1 MNHALDCF
9 PANSAGPGNFEVT
22 ELLPS
27 CRRCGRQTGS
37 TSHSLEQDKFKLHL
51 KWGAYAFDSDSKRI
65 YKWMWQQTMSLHSH
79 FLQYLIY
86 PQCFPL
92 SQPPELPD
100 CGLEARNTSLKCR
113 QLYIFYKLEE
123 FFCVEIC
130 HKQKIRWV
138 TKMLGENQLPDFW
151 KPCLSAN
158 QPFSCSWIDYTP
170 PFWAGFFERFSVFCD
185 ENLKENPRTVHQMK
199 EFRQLKSNPFGQNFE
214 SQPKKISTDHLDE
227 FWMLQKKWIIMNP
240 NISPIRNLPPINCIY
255 IYISK
260 KLFLVFLPKRN
271 MTAKDLLSSLFV
283 TSQKQNSAAEK
294 QVFN

>member
-1 MNHALDCF
+1 MNHALDGF
-9 PANSAGPGNFEVT
+9 PANSAGPGNFKVT

-51 KWGAYAFDSDSKRI
+51 KWGAYAFDSDSKRR

-130 HKQKIRWV
+130 HKQKIHWV
-138 TKMLGENQLPDFW
+138 KKMLGEAYLFATTNCLIFENPAWVPTNPSAAAESTTPPPLEPDFSSVSAVFVMKTSRKTHELSLKW
-151 KPCLSAN
+151 KNSG
-158 QPFSCSWIDYTP
+158 SWRATLLARI
-170 PFWAGFFERFSVFCD
+170 SSH
-185 ENLKENPRTVHQMK
+185 N
-199 EFRQLKSNPFGQNFE
+199 
-214 SQPKKISTDHLDE
+214 KKISTDHLDE

-240 NISPIRNLPPINCIY
+240 NI
-255 IYISK
+255 
-260 KLFLVFLPKRN
+260 
-271 MTAKDLLSSLFV
+271 
-283 TSQKQNSAAEK
+283 
-294 QVFN
+294 